1 MTTIA
6 VIGLGNMGGPMAQ
19 NLVKA
24 GHGVTGFDL
33 SPAAIEEARAGGV
46 AIAKSVAEA
55 VKGAE
60 AIVTMLPAGKHVR
73 AVWGEIVG
81 LAAKG
86 TLLIDSSTIDV
97 ESARA
102 VHAQA
107 EAAGLVPVDAP
118 VSGGVGGARRPP
130 SPSCVAARMRPLPAQ
145 SRSLKPWARRSCIAA
160 AQARVRR
167 RRSATT

>member
-24 GHGVTGFDL
+24 GHAVTGFDL

-46 AIAKSVAEA
+46 AIARSVAEA
-55 VKGAE
+55 AKGAE

-73 AVWGEIVG
+73 AVWAEIVG
-81 LAAKG
+81 IAGKG

-118 VSGGVGGARRPP
+118 VSGGVGGAKAATWRR
-130 SPSCVAARMRPLPAQ
+130 A
-145 SRSLKPWARRSCIAA
+145 
-160 AQARVRR
+160 
-167 RRSATT
+167 